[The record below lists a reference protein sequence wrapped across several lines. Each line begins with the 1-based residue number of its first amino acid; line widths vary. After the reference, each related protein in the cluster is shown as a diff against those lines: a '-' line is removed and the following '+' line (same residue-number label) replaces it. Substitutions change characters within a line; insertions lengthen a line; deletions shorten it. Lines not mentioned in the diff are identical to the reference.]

1 MKELVISRHRHKD
14 GEGSCTVLTLEQDS
28 LLIIGTD
35 RHLTEVL
42 GYHNQDLEGRTL
54 KQLIASPED
63 NPLSGDYTSFHQS
76 GKSFNVTLRHG
87 RGYFM
92 AASVIVRPDL
102 ESIQPPTSEP
112 SESIAPKSAL
122 PVKDPRQVAHD
133 QKRRSAIASTRAMLV
148 HIRESLNEG
157 GLPLEYQP
165 IEALEPGESG
175 LRIEVFARLRGLDPD
190 NDSPLTPQNFLP
202 LTERFELS
210 RRLDRKVI
218 RQTICHLMK
227 NRQLVSE
234 LRYCGFN
241 LSLGSIED
249 NSFPEYVQKLLAAS
263 GLEPSVLCFE
273 LAACHAVSHP
283 EASRHQCR
291 VLRQLGCKVALDGA
305 GATIESFKLASR
317 LPVDWIKLAP
327 ALMRN
332 LHEEPTH
339 QLMIEA
345 LQRIARSS
353 GKAAIATCI
362 ENDISRRRAQSLGIR
377 FIQGTHVG
385 KTRPLKELLTTDN
398 RWQHAEE
405 A

>member
-1 MKELVISRHRHKD
+1 MKELVISRHHRHD
-14 GEGSCTVLTLEQDS
+14 GEGSCTVLIVEKSS
-28 LLIIGTD
+28 LLIVGTD
-35 RHLTEVL
+35 SHLTDVL
-42 GYHNQDLEGRTL
+42 GYHSQDLEGRTL

-63 NPLSGDYTSFHQS
+63 NPLSGDYASFHQS
-76 GKSFNVTLRHG
+76 EKPFCITLRHG
-87 RGYFM
+87 RGHFL
-92 AASVIVRPDL
+92 AADVVVRAAP
-102 ESIQPPTSEP
+102 ESARPAP
-112 SESIAPKSAL
+112 SAPAVTIAPKSAL
-122 PVKDPRQVAHD
+122 PARNARQAAFE
-133 QKRRSAIASTRAMLV
+133 QKRRAAIASTRAMLV
-148 HIRESLNEG
+148 HIRESLNQG

-165 IEALEPGESG
+165 IEALDATESG
-175 LRIEVFARLRGLDPD
+175 LRIEVFARLRGLEPD
-190 NDSPLTPQNFLP
+190 TDSLLTPQNFLP

-218 RQTICHLMK
+218 RQTVCHLMK
-227 NRQLVSE
+227 HPQLLSE

-249 NSFPEYVQKLLAAS
+249 TGFPEYIQKLLVAS
-263 GLEPSVLCFE
+263 GLEPSAFCFE
-273 LAACHAVSHP
+273 LAAQHAVSHP
-283 EASRHQCR
+283 ETTRHQCR
-291 VLRQLGCKVALDGA
+291 ALRQLGCRVALDGA
-305 GATIESFKLASR
+305 GGTVESFKLASR

-353 GKAAIATCI
+353 GKTTIATCI

-377 FIQGTHVG
+377 FIQGSQVG
-385 KTRPLKELLTTDN
+385 ENRALKELVSTN
-398 RWQHAEE
+398 KRWQHAGE